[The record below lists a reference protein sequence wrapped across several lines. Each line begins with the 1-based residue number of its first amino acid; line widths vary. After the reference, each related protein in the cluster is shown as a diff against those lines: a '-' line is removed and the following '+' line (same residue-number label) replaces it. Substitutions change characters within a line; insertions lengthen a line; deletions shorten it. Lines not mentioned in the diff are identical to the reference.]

1 MLVGLGNTHK
11 MIKIQFNNSYFS
23 IMKKMLIV
31 LLLLFNGIVV
41 VAQTDG
47 SVKSKVKHAEQKKVK
62 LAKNQHEAIQTKAT
76 RKRMKKHRK
85 QRIHVNAYER
95 KEFFLKRWLH
105 KKEH

>member
-1 MLVGLGNTHK
+1 
-11 MIKIQFNNSYFS
+11 
-23 IMKKMLIV
+23 MKKMLIV
-31 LLLLFNGIVV
+31 LLLLFNGIIV

-62 LAKNQHEAIQTKAT
+62 LAKNQQKAEVERRKRHEAIQTKAT

-85 QRIHVNAYER
+85 QRIHVDAYER